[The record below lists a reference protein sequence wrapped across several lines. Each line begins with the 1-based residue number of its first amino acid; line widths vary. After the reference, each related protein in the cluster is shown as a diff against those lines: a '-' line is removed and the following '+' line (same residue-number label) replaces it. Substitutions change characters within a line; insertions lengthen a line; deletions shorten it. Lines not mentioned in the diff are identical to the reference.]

1 MIVFLFDGTET
12 GLYCALFTAYTQ
24 KKFPDLVTTDGE
36 IQQAFGDEAIR
47 ILSDGNNAERVKKGL
62 SECRTKGLLADVRKI
77 MRWGDKLKYTVAF
90 RYLRLALDNKPY
102 DVSENYA
109 DPTVLAVRD
118 AVRKIGLET
127 HRMTGFLR
135 FTRAE
140 KGYFYARY
148 EPDNDI
154 TDLLMPHFAARFRIQ
169 PFLIHDTK
177 RNILGAYDGKKTI
190 VLPLGDRAVTYFPDR
205 EEDKFLKLWRL
216 YYDSVTI
223 PERKNEKQMY
233 GYMPARYHKNLPEK
247 NRGRE

>member
-36 IQQAFGDEAIR
+36 IQQAFGDEAIG
-47 ILSDGNNAERVKKGL
+47 ILSDEKNAERVKKGL
-62 SECRTKGLLADVRKI
+62 SACRTKRLLPDVRKTL
-77 MRWGDKLKYTVAF
+77 RSGDKLKYTIAF
-90 RYLRLALDNKPY
+90 RYLRLALDNKPC

-118 AVRKIGLET
+118 AVRKIDLEV

-135 FTRAE
+135 FARTD
-140 KGYFYARY
+140 KGFYYAHY

-154 TDLLMPHFAARFRIQ
+154 TDLLMPHFTARFRIQ

-177 RNILGAYDGKKTI
+177 HNVLGAYDGEKST
-190 VLPLGDRAVTYFPDR
+190 VLPLGNRTITVFLDR
-205 EEDKFLKLWRL
+205 EEDEFLKLWRL
-216 YYDSVTI
+216 YYDSVNI
-223 PERKNEKQMY
+223 PERKNKKQMY

-247 NRGRE
+247 NRL